1 MGEFWA
7 NVFSKALTTLL
18 RLHTDLSVPRGQ
30 PWSWDSWPA
39 FALIFV
45 AVVPSFVDICV
56 CTFVLACKRPE
67 QGIQCLSLWLLTLF
81 PWARVSHWPWN
92 SLFWDSCL
100 ASEPQGATCSY
111 SLTLRSQARAVPTFY
126 VGTGDL
132 NSGLHACRASSLIH
146 GAISP
151 ATSPKFAH
159 IPPM

>member
-7 NVFSKALTTLL
+7 NVFSKALASLL

-39 FALIFV
+39 FELIFV

-56 CTFVLACKRPE
+56 CTSVLTCNRPE
-67 QGIQCLSLWLLTLF
+67 QGIRCLSLRLLTLF
-81 PWARVSHWPWN
+81 PWVRVSHWPWN
-92 SLFWDSCL
+92 SLFWASCL
-100 ASEPQGATCSY
+100 ASEPRGATCFY

-126 VGTGDL
+126 VGTGNL
-132 NSGLHACRASSLIH
+132 NSGPHACRASALIH

-151 ATSPKFAH
+151 ATSPKFAP
-159 IPPM
+159 ILPM